1 MNINSLVQE
10 NVEYKSYKLPV
21 SLYPLKMRESEDGK
35 VKFHARTMFR
45 NKLLMEDIANDLIA
59 TGIIKDENSQQIV
72 KLWNKLNG
80 AIIDRVL
87 NGSIVDCGIGI
98 LYAKLSGSFET
109 RKSDFDS
116 TIHQVDIGFRTNK
129 ETKDIVASVRPVI
142 SQSIGITPELIE
154 ALDVES
160 QRTDLLTPGGQLV
173 IKGKNLMVTGTNDDI
188 GLYFV
193 NQDTK
198 AESCIKESKMARNTG
213 SEIICTVPALEAGTY
228 KLMIKT
234 QKSKKFP
241 SKDTVSET
249 FKQLYTVA

>member
-1 MNINSLVQE
+1 MNVNSLIKE

-98 LYAKLSGSFET
+98 SLCKTFGQL
-109 RKSDFDS
+109 R
-116 TIHQVDIGFRTNK
+116 NK
-129 ETKDIVASVRPVI
+129 EV
-142 SQSIGITPELIE
+142 
-154 ALDVES
+154 
-160 QRTDLLTPGGQLV
+160 
-173 IKGKNLMVTGTNDDI
+173 
-188 GLYFV
+188 
-193 NQDTK
+193 
-198 AESCIKESKMARNTG
+198 
-213 SEIICTVPALEAGTY
+213 
-228 KLMIKT
+228 
-234 QKSKKFP
+234 
-241 SKDTVSET
+241 
-249 FKQLYTVA
+249 

>member
-1 MNINSLVQE
+1 M
-10 NVEYKSYKLPV
+10 
-21 SLYPLKMRESEDGK
+21 
-35 VKFHARTMFR
+35 
-45 NKLLMEDIANDLIA
+45 
-59 TGIIKDENSQQIV
+59 
-72 KLWNKLNG
+72 
-80 AIIDRVL
+80 
-87 NGSIVDCGIGI
+87 
-98 LYAKLSGSFET
+98 
-109 RKSDFDS
+109 
-116 TIHQVDIGFRTNK
+116 DIGFRTNK

-213 SEIICTVPALEAGTY
+213 SEIICTVPALETGTY
-228 KLMIKT
+228 KIMIKT